1 MNDKEM
7 LKIAQKKRAER
18 AATIH
23 AGYGDDNRGRDRAES
38 DYSGSLDARARMAA
52 RMSTNSERAAEAA
65 AEYQAERDRQAAEKA
80 RLASMS
86 PYERDIERSKA
97 KKAARLD
104 RWAKMQ
110 GWKNYQEYLDDQ
122 AAKRNGRY

>member
-18 AATIH
+18 AATLH
-23 AGYGDDNRGRDRAES
+23 AGYGDDNHGRDRAES

-52 RMSTNSERAAEAA
+52 RMSTNPERMAERR
-65 AEYQAERDRQAAEKA
+65 AEETAERDKRKAEKA
-80 RLASMS
+80 YYEGLS
-86 PYERDIERSKA
+86 PVEKVAFRA
-97 KKAARLD
+97 KKKKEAED
-104 RWAKMQ
+104 ETWAKSN

-122 AAKRNGRY
+122 DNKRNGRY